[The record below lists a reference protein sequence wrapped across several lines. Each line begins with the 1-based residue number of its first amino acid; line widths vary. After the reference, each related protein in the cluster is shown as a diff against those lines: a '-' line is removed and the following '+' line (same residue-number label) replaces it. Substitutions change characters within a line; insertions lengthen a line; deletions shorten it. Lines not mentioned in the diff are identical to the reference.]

1 MLKDNNRFLKSTLL
15 ILSIFWVYQGSS
27 IAKGQ
32 NSIDGIV
39 ANKITGEALWNVNVS
54 VQGTKLGAA
63 SDPNGYFVINKVSV
77 GIYTLKFSSIG
88 YEELEFK
95 DVKIEIGKTVTL
107 NVSLHPTIL
116 ETQEIVVT
124 GTRSIH
130 SLKNVPVETSLLS
143 ARELEGIGLQTLTDA
158 VRWIPGVNISGGAPN
173 GAARRFTAMI
183 HGLPSQYSMI
193 LVDGKRAKSEHIHTG
208 TNLNLVPIGM
218 IERIEVVK
226 GPASALYGSEAFG
239 GVINIITKL
248 LPEKSVYGAEISYGE
263 YNTQNININHGST
276 IGKMGYYIN
285 GNLMRTDGVPD
296 ANAIK
301 FDYNQTNLLGKL
313 SYNVSKN
320 NLLKFNARYY
330 GNKYLRESTLPKI
343 YDRWFNMSGQWE
355 SRLSDKSSITTGLSY
370 SHFKGEY
377 RNDDNCT
384 IMADVVYEG
393 ELNNN
398 NVITT
403 GVEIRNEQFSRI
415 ATPQKETTIVSGF
428 IKDEVR
434 LTAPLT
440 YITALRIDN
449 HPNIGT
455 EFTPKFGA
463 LYRLTM
469 DTDIRASIGKGFR
482 APSLQDL
489 YEKEFDHRTYYRNGN
504 PNLKP
509 EYLMSYNLGIEHRFN
524 DIVVMRISGFSNDFK
539 DMIMALDTGD
549 SLTGKP
555 IFRRENIKEASA
567 QGVETEIRLK
577 VGGLSMM
584 LSYTHSDT
592 QDDNGDPLAYSPE
605 NMTVLRLYHYAQ
617 RFSLSTMLSVEDAR
631 NRYYK
636 TSGGQGKLKDYTL
649 VNLSVNK
656 KLVGNLMIF
665 FRVENLFDQEFEI
678 YEDGKSLAGYGRS
691 YLAGL
696 NLTIKQ

>member
-15 ILSIFWVYQGSS
+15 ILSIFWVYQSPS
-27 IAKGQ
+27 IAKEQ

-63 SDPNGYFVINKVSV
+63 SDPNGYFVINKVSA

-116 ETQEIVVT
+116 EAQEIVVT

-173 GAARRFTAMI
+173 GAARRLTAMI

-320 NLLKFNARYY
+320 NLLKFNTRYY
-330 GNKYLRESTLPKI
+330 SNKYLRKSTLPKI
-343 YDRWFNMSGQWE
+343 NDRWFNMSGQWE
-355 SRLSDKSSITTGLSY
+355 SRLSDKSSITTGLLY

-415 ATPQKETTIVSGF
+415 ATPQKETTVVSGF

-509 EYLMSYNLGIEHRFN
+509 EYSMSYNLGIEHRFN

-539 DMIMALDTGD
+539 DMIMALDTGE
-549 SLTGKP
+549 SLNGKP

-567 QGVETEIRLK
+567 QGVETEIRFK
-577 VGGLSMM
+577 VGSLNAM
-584 LSYTHSDT
+584 LSYSYSDT
-592 QDDNGDPLAYSPE
+592 QDDNDDPLAYSPE
-605 NMTVLRLYHYAQ
+605 HMTVLRLYYYAQ
-617 RFSLSTMLSVEDAR
+617 RFSLGAMLSFEDAR

-636 TSGGQGKLKDYTL
+636 TSGGQDKLKDYTL

-691 YLAGL
+691 LLGG
-696 NLTIKQ
+696 IKFDY